1 MIRNLVTKTVI
12 AGAVA
17 TCVAVVGISA
27 AAAQAGEP
35 TSAGTTGPV
44 QTSLITTP
52 APAPSPAQA
61 PTPAPAPATGGATS
75 SSGLQVEVYKTEQ
88 GMSHHQLDY
97 KITNT
102 SNETV
107 TIEGA
112 PDTATLFPGRD
123 FRIQNGDTTF
133 SKNSPAAPITLKP
146 GESAYGEIAW
156 AEGDSTG
163 GTPGDLVAS
172 WSAIPGQDLDLGG
185 VANFPEGGTYTATN
199 VHAQPL
205 Q

>member
-52 APAPSPAQA
+52 AP
-61 PTPAPAPATGGATS
+61 TTGGATS

-102 SNETV
+102 SNDTV